1 MDDYIPPFPAR
12 PVSART
18 KIELYR
24 LARENLLSI
33 WTKSDFEQPT
43 LQTRLLGKTIFVAN
57 SPDMVRQVFV
67 KFKDS
72 FEPKS
77 NLMRRALKPLVGDGL
92 FISDGETW
100 RSRRRVVGSAI
111 HGSRVPGFMPLMIDA
126 IVELRTQWTT
136 QLSMSSEKNH
146 PQFDLLSEMTKLT
159 AEIISRSIF
168 GCTLGAVH
176 AQRVAEGFST
186 YQKNIGAFN
195 VLTLLGLPNALTYWF
210 TRGIRQSAKQVG
222 DVLDELVT
230 RHLQQLDDQETSF
243 LKLLSKPHPTE
254 EKSLDWQA
262 IRDEAAVI
270 FMAGHETT
278 ANCLAWAWF
287 LLSQA
292 PHAERCLHHEIDT
305 VLNGRLPTL
314 SDVPKLVYTRAIIE
328 ETLRLYPPIPIL
340 SRQSTKNE
348 QIGEHF
354 IPKGA
359 LLLVVPWLLHRHT
372 LFWDKPDHFIPERF
386 LPDAT
391 APSNYLYI
399 PFSVGPRVCAG
410 MTFGLTEAI
419 LSLAVLSQTLQFRL
433 VPGTSIQAM
442 SHLSLRPDNG
452 CGQLPMLMQLRDPK
466 HVPSDQS
473 STRSIASNQCPFSAM
488 QV

>member
-1 MDDYIPPFPAR
+1 MPDDYIPPFPAR
-12 PVSART
+12 SNRALT
-18 KIELYR
+18 TIELYR
-24 LARENLLSI
+24 RARENLLSI
-33 WTKSDFEQPT
+33 WTQSDFEKPT
-43 LQTRLLGKTIFVAN
+43 LQTRILGKTIFVAN

-67 KFKDS
+67 KSKDS
-72 FEPKS
+72 FERKS
-77 NLMRRALKPLVGDGL
+77 NLMRRAIKPLVGDGL

-100 RSRRRVVGSAI
+100 RQRRRIVGSAI
-111 HGSRVPGFMPLMIDA
+111 HGSRVPGFMPLMLDA
-126 IVELRTQWTT
+126 IVELRAQWTK
-136 QLSMSSEKNH
+136 QLSGSSENNP
-146 PQFDLLSEMTKLT
+146 PQFDMLREMTKLT

-168 GCTLGAVH
+168 GCTLGAAH
-176 AQRVAEGFST
+176 AQRVAEGFSS

-195 VLTLLGLPNALTYWF
+195 LLALLGLPHALTYLF
-210 TRGIRQSAKQVG
+210 TRGVRQSSKQVSE
-222 DVLDELVT
+222 VLDALVT
-230 RHLQQLDDQETSF
+230 KHLQQSDDKETSF
-243 LKLLSKPHPTE
+243 LKSLSK
-254 EKSLDWQA
+254 LDLKA

-292 PHAERCLHHEIDT
+292 PHAERCLHHELDS

-314 SDVPKLVYTRAIIE
+314 SDVPQLVYTRAIIE

-340 SRQSTKNE
+340 SRQSTKSE

-359 LLLVVPWLLHRHT
+359 LLLVSPWLLHRHR

-386 LPDAT
+386 LPDAV
-391 APSNYLYI
+391 PPDNYLYI

-433 VPGTSIQAM
+433 APDTSIKAV

-452 CGQLPMLMQLRDPK
+452 HGKLPMLMQLREIK
-466 HVPSDQS
+466 QVSSNRPSTPS
-473 STRSIASNQCPFSAM
+473 ASVRCPFSAV

>member
-1 MDDYIPPFPAR
+1 MKEDYIPPFPAR
-12 PVSART
+12 SDHALT
-18 KIELYR
+18 IMELYSR
-24 LARENLLSI
+24 ARENLLSI
-33 WTKSDFEQPT
+33 WTTSDFEKPT
-43 LQTRLLGKTIFVAN
+43 LRTRLLGKTIFVAN

-67 KFKDS
+67 KSKEN
-72 FEPKS
+72 FERKS
-77 NLMRRALKPLVGDGL
+77 NLMRRAIKPLVGDGL

-100 RSRRRVVGSAI
+100 RSRRRIVGSAI
-111 HGSRVPGFMPLMIDA
+111 HGSRVPGFMPLMLDA
-126 IVELRTQWTT
+126 IVELRTQWTK
-136 QLSMSSEKNH
+136 QLTVENES
-146 PQFDLLSEMTKLT
+146 PPFDLLSEMTKLT
-159 AEIISRSIF
+159 AEILSRSIF
-168 GCTLGAVH
+168 GSPLGKEH
-176 AQRVAEGFST
+176 ALRVAEGFST

-195 VLTLLGLPNALTYWF
+195 VLTLLGLPNALTYLF
-210 TRGIRQSAKQVG
+210 TRGVRKSAKQVG
-222 DVLDELVT
+222 DVLDALVK
-230 RHLQQLDDQETSF
+230 RHLEQSEDEEPSF
-243 LKLLSKPHPTE
+243 LKLLSKPNQSK
-254 EKSLDWQA
+254 EKSLDWKA

-287 LLSQA
+287 LLSQS
-292 PHAERCLHHEIDT
+292 PHAEQCLHQEIDS
-305 VLNGRLPTL
+305 VLNGRLPTI

-340 SRQSTKNE
+340 SRQSTKSE

-359 LLLVVPWLLHRHT
+359 LLLVVPWLLHRHR
-372 LFWDKPDHFIPERF
+372 LFWEKPDHFIPERF

-391 APSNYLYI
+391 PPDNYLYI

-419 LSLAVLSQTLQFRL
+419 LSLAVLSQTLTFRL
-433 VPGTSIQAM
+433 AKNTSIQAV

-452 CGQLPMLMQLRDPK
+452 FGQLPMVMQMRDLK
-466 HVPSDQS
+466 CTPSIVSPVQS
-473 STRSIASNQCPFSAM
+473 TSTRCPFSAL